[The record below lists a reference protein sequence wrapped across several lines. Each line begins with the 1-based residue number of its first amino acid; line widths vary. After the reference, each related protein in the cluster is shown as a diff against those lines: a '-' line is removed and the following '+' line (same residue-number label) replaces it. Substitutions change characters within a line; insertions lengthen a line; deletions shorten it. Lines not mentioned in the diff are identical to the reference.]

1 MPVALAE
8 PGLVQ
13 DVALAV
19 DPSQAGHAK
28 TDARTIRQASGQSQK
43 SRSARDQEDN
53 PAKEPP
59 TVGKPV
65 IIDPPDEAKPTIKDP
80 GKRKPE

>member
-1 MPVALAE
+1 MPK
-8 PGLVQ
+8 PT
-13 DVALAV
+13 
-19 DPSQAGHAK
+19 H
-28 TDARTIRQASGQSQK
+28 GQSDKRAAKAGRAVQRAIRK
-43 SRSARDQEDN
+43 DN